1 VIGDVGE
8 ALYMRK
14 GNSWWR
20 VEKPDTAP
28 EDWRQGGSGYY
39 APFDA
44 ILNLGKGKGDWTE
57 CSDGT
62 IVRVN
67 VEVVRA

>member
-1 VIGDVGE
+1 MIGDVGE

-20 VEKPDTAP
+20 VQKPDTAP

-44 ILNLGKGKGDWTE
+44 ILNTDGP
-57 CSDGT
+57 SPDGT
-62 IVRVN
+62 IVKVK